1 MVNFGR
7 VIKSYRAKQGLTQR
21 ALARRANI
29 TVTYL
34 SKLENARK
42 EPSLPLLKR
51 LCRLLHLPEEVLFW
65 EAVEV
70 SRILKPKDRK
80 VIEVARHIVQR
91 YAEA

>member
-7 VIKSYRAKQGLTQR
+7 VIKSYRRKQGLTQKV
-21 ALARRANI
+21 LAGKADI
-29 TVTYL
+29 TVPYL

-42 EPSLPLLKR
+42 EPSLSLLKK
-51 LCRLLHLPEEVLFW
+51 LCRLLQLPEEVLFW

-70 SRILKPKDRK
+70 SGALKPRDRK
-80 VIEVARHIVQR
+80 VIEVAKHIVHR